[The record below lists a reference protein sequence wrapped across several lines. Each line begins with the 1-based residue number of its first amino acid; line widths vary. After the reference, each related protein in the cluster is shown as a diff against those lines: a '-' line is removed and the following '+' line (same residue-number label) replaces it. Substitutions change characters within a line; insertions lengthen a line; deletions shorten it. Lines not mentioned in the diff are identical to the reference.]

1 VEPQGGKRVS
11 RSIVWQLVYK
21 DLRLAWPLAVGS
33 LVLGVLSLAASP
45 WSPVAFFV
53 GGSVLVV
60 SLVLLNVMLVSLS
73 IVNERKEKVRLF
85 MLSMPVST
93 TQYNASKLLSS
104 LIAYVV
110 PAALLTLGGV
120 ELLLATP
127 LPNGFIPLFVATSVH
142 CLLYFCVFLAVALVT
157 DSQGWITTVIVCGN
171 VSISFV
177 IPGLINMSS
186 VGPSL
191 GTEVVVWGADV
202 VGFIAV
208 EILLAAAALAISFV
222 VNSRKTEFV

>member
-1 VEPQGGKRVS
+1 MSQ
-11 RSIVWQLVYK
+11 SIVWQLVVK
-21 DLRLAWPLAVGS
+21 DLRVSWPLAVGS
-33 LVLGVLSLAASP
+33 LVLGVLSLALSP
-45 WSPVAFFV
+45 WSAVAFFI
-53 GGSVLVV
+53 GGSVLIV

-73 IVNERKEKVRLF
+73 IVNERKEKIRLF

-93 TQYNASKLLSS
+93 TQYNVAKLMSS

-110 PAALLTLGGV
+110 PAALLTLAGV
-120 ELLLATP
+120 VLLLATP

-142 CLLYFCVFLAVALVT
+142 CLLYFCILLAVALVT

-177 IPGLINMSS
+177 VPGLINLSS
-186 VGPSL
+186 IGPIL
-191 GTEVVVWGADV
+191 DTETVVWSSDV
-202 VGFIAV
+202 VAFTAIELVLAV
-208 EILLAAAALAISFV
+208 AALAISFA

>member
-1 VEPQGGKRVS
+1 VS
-11 RSIVWQLVYK
+11 HSIIWQLVVK
-21 DLRLAWPLAVGS
+21 DLRVAWPLVAGS
-33 LVLGVLSLAASP
+33 LVLGVLSLALSP
-45 WSPVAFFV
+45 WSAVAFFV

-60 SLVLLNVMLVSLS
+60 ALVLLNVMLVSMSL
-73 IVNERKEKVRLF
+73 VNERKEKIRVF

-93 TQYNASKLLSS
+93 TQYNVAKLLSS
-104 LIAYVV
+104 LIAYLV

-120 ELLLATP
+120 ILLVATP

-157 DSQGWITTVIVCGN
+157 ESQGWITTVIVCGN

-186 VGPSL
+186 IGPSL
-191 GTEVVVWGADV
+191 ATETALWSADII
-202 VGFIAV
+202 GFIAV
-208 EILLAAAALAISFV
+208 ELVLAVIALAISFV
-222 VNSRKTEFV
+222 VNSRKTEFI